1 MSLTKKRIITADY
14 SDGVDRKL
22 LRQIRDRFLL
32 VNQRRLDRTYES
44 LPSKQADIL
53 RLIPL
58 LYQVNHPLLPGYVS
72 RDAPR
77 GVSGYAPDKVV
88 LSIAAGFSRTFRYKQ
103 DRRHKAQIQ
112 ALFIMGSSGTLAH
125 SEASDVDAWLC
136 VDPSLNADQEQ
147 ILAAKA
153 RKIDDWANKEGLELH
168 TFVMCA
174 ERFKQGQAA
183 PAMDKES
190 SGSAQHFLLLDE
202 FYRTAILLTGRYPL
216 WWLVPP
222 DAEGSYAEITQLLL
236 GNRFVKE
243 ADVLDFG
250 STHTIPKSELIGAG
264 LWQLY
269 KSLESPYKSALKLL
283 LAEVYARELPEYP
296 CLSVEFKQ
304 AVYEDELEPSELD
317 PYFMLYRRLESY
329 LRRQQEE
336 KRLELVRKS
345 FYLKVNK
352 KLSRAVKPR
361 VASWQR
367 MFMEQQV
374 AQWGWGKGELAHLD
388 ERYDW
393 KVTQVLEER
402 QALLSE
408 LTNAY
413 RFLTSYARANAIESS
428 ITQQDMSLLGRK
440 LYAVFQRKAGKI
452 EIVNLGITPN
462 IWEENLAIHHGSS
475 QEFSSDS
482 NAWLLYKNLASSADA
497 AYSQPLRKSSS
508 LVELL
513 AWLYFNGIATR
524 STRLSVVPGARAV
537 TIRDVH
543 SALDTLEQ
551 VYPLPLPYVP
561 QSAYETSAK
570 VSHILLLVNLGA
582 QAGEDEDELMRR
594 ISDRTDSLSYSSE
607 RLNLV
612 STIDQVVLNSWGE
625 ISAVRYEVGETL
637 MQNLQ
642 AYLQLCLEQGD
653 KALQLIVRCFSA
665 FRSSAIETRVKT
677 LFYEARALFFV
688 EGKAQDLRY
697 VLEIG
702 EAFYVIQRVEEQFR
716 FERHANRQMLMERL
730 QRTELSYQPIKLD
743 SYALESSL
751 MLRAVLAQDEAE
763 VVQVFYQFT
772 AEAIHLCVL
781 DERGSVLEY
790 LLPRQEE
797 VVFQSS
803 IFNFLST
810 VVERRQ
816 LSVSAQAFVSMPSII
831 LYSMTPSDG
840 DFRIKRIK
848 RIDLVQTEA
857 VHAMGVIDGDV
868 MHFDLSLQGRD
879 FSVAEYGEQQL
890 SALDHFYRK
899 MRSKESVPLKLV
911 DVSFPADPLGMLRNE
926 AQGFGTLDYLK
937 VFLDFEVGI
946 KGLQIT

>member
-1 MSLTKKRIITADY
+1 MSRSSKRIIKVDY

-44 LPSKQADIL
+44 LASRQADIL
-53 RLIPL
+53 RLLPL

-72 RDAPR
+72 REAPY
-77 GVSGYAPDKVV
+77 GVSGYVADKTV
-88 LSIAAGFSRTFRYKQ
+88 LSIAAGFSRTFRFKQ
-103 DRRHKAQIQ
+103 DRRHKPQIQ
-112 ALFIMGSSGTLAH
+112 SLFIMGSSGTLAH

-136 VDPSLNADQEQ
+136 IDPSLNLEQEQ

-174 ERFKQGQAA
+174 ERFKRGHAA

-202 FYRTAILLTGRYPL
+202 FYRTAILLSGRYPL

-222 DAEGSYAEITQLLL
+222 DSESKYSEISEFLL
-236 GNRFVKE
+236 GNRFIKE
-243 ADVLDFG
+243 AEVLDFG
-250 STHTIPKSELIGAG
+250 STHVIPKSELIGAG

-304 AVYEDELEPSELD
+304 AVYEDELEPAELD

-329 LRRQQEE
+329 LRRQHEE

-352 KLSRAVKPR
+352 KLSRTVKPR
-361 VASWQR
+361 AASWQR
-367 MFMEQQV
+367 MFMQKQV
-374 AQWGWGKGELAHLD
+374 ESWGWGKSELAHLD
-388 ERYDW
+388 GRYDW

-402 QALLSE
+402 QALLAE

-413 RFLTSYARANAIESS
+413 RFLTSYARANSIESS

-482 NAWLLYKNLASSADA
+482 SAWLLYKNLVNSADA
-497 AYSQPLRKSSS
+497 AYTQPLRKSSS

-524 STRLSVVPGARAV
+524 STRLSVVPGDRV
-537 TIRDVH
+537 VSIRDIH

-551 VYPLPLPYVP
+551 VYPLPLPSVP
-561 QSAYETSAK
+561 QSAYETTAN
-570 VSHILLLVNLGA
+570 VSHILLLINLGA
-582 QAGEDEDELMRR
+582 SPSEDQEEALRR

-612 STIDQVVLNSWGE
+612 WTIDQVVLNSWGE

-637 MQNLQ
+637 LQNLQ
-642 AYLQLCLEQGD
+642 AYLQLCQAQGD
-653 KALQLIVRCFSA
+653 NALQLIVRCFSV
-665 FRSSAIETRVKT
+665 FRSSAIENRVKT
-677 LFYEARALFFV
+677 LFYETRTAFFAD
-688 EGKAQDLRY
+688 GKPQDLRY

-702 EAFYVIQRVEEQFR
+702 EAYYVIQRLEEQFR
-716 FERHANRQMLMERL
+716 FERHATRELLMERL
-730 QRTELSYQPIKLD
+730 QRTELRYQPIKLD
-743 SYALESSL
+743 SYALESSK
-751 MLRAVLAQDEAE
+751 MLRTVLALDEPEA
-763 VVQVFYQFT
+763 VQVFYEIT
-772 AEAIHLCVL
+772 SDTIDLCVL

-790 LLPRQEE
+790 RIPLQDE

-803 IFNFLST
+803 VYNFLST

-816 LSVSAQAFVSMPSII
+816 LSLSAQAFVSMPNII
-831 LYSMTPSDG
+831 LYSMTETDN
-840 DFRIKRIK
+840 DYHTKRVK
-848 RIDLVQTEA
+848 RIDLVQVES

-868 MHFDLSLQGRD
+868 MHYDLSMQGRD

-890 SALDHFYRK
+890 GALHHFYRK
-899 MRSKESVPLKLV
+899 VRTKNAIPIKLV
-911 DVSFPADPLGMLRNE
+911 DVSFPADPLGVLRNE

-946 KGLQIT
+946 NDLEIT

>member
-1 MSLTKKRIITADY
+1 MPLSKKRIITADF

-53 RLIPL
+53 RLLPL

-77 GVSGYAPDKVV
+77 GLSGYTPDKVA

-103 DRRHKAQIQ
+103 DRRHKPQLQ
-112 ALFIMGSSGTLAH
+112 SLFIMGSSGTLAH

-136 VDPSLNADQEQ
+136 IDPSVNSDQEQ
-147 ILAAKA
+147 ILAVKA

-174 ERFKQGQAA
+174 ERFKQGHAA

-202 FYRTAILLTGRYPL
+202 FYRTAILLSGRYPL

-222 DAEGSYAEITQLLL
+222 ESEGDYVEITKLLL

-243 ADVLDFG
+243 AEVLDFG

-269 KSLESPYKSALKLL
+269 KSLDSPYKSALKLL

-304 AVYEDELEPSELD
+304 AVYGDELEPSELD

-329 LRRQQEE
+329 LRRQHEE

-352 KLSRAVKPR
+352 KLSRTVKPR
-361 VASWQR
+361 AASWQR
-367 MFMEQQV
+367 VFMEQQI
-374 AQWGWGKGELAHLD
+374 ALWGWGDLELGHLD
-388 ERYDW
+388 GRYDW

-413 RFLTSYARANAIESS
+413 RFLTSYARANSIESS

-482 NAWLLYKNLASSADA
+482 NAWLLYKNLANSADS
-497 AYSQPLRKSSS
+497 AYTQPLRKSSS

-524 STRLSVVPGARAV
+524 STRLSVVPGERAV
-537 TIRDVH
+537 SIRDVH
-543 SALDTLEQ
+543 SALDTLER

-561 QSAYETSAK
+561 QSAYETSAR
-570 VSHILLLVNLGA
+570 VSHILLMVNLGA
-582 QAGEDEDELMRR
+582 HASEEQEELTRR
-594 ISDRTDSLSYSSE
+594 ISNRTDSLSYSSE

-637 MQNLQ
+637 MQNLP

-665 FRSSAIETRVKT
+665 FRSAAIENRVKT
-677 LFYEARALFFV
+677 LFYEARSLFFV
-688 EGKAQDLRY
+688 DGKVQDLRY
-697 VLEIG
+697 VLEVG
-702 EAFYVIQRVEEQFR
+702 EAFYVIQRIEEQFR
-716 FERHANRQMLMERL
+716 FERHATREQLMNRL

-743 SYALESSL
+743 SFALESSL
-751 MLRAVLAQDEAE
+751 MLRTVLAMDEAE
-763 VVQVFYQFT
+763 VVQVFYQYT
-772 AEAIHLCVL
+772 PEAIEVCVL

-790 LLPRQEE
+790 RLPRQDEM
-797 VVFQSS
+797 VFQSS

-831 LYSMTPSDG
+831 LYSMVPTDG

-848 RIDLVQTEA
+848 RIDLVQIEA
-857 VHAMGVIDGDV
+857 VHAMGVIDDGV

-879 FSVAEYGEQQL
+879 FSVVEYGAQQL
-890 SALDHFYRK
+890 SALHHFYRK

-937 VFLDFEVGI
+937 VFLDFDAGI
-946 KGLQIT
+946 NGLQIT